1 MKQLIAILLIA
12 GLFLIAKELLSKY
25 SSIKQSEAGS
35 EQSPRGTPSQAA
47 SESLP
52 GMPPSMEPSFQ
63 AAQKQ
68 GAIGMKNWL
77 ARFRNYVADPRL
89 GAIELDYVILI
100 SRQDSFEARRVFQ
113 EVKAR
118 TPPSS
123 PLYERVKR
131 LEKTFQ

>member
-12 GLFLIAKELLSKY
+12 GLFLIAKQILSSY
-25 SSIKQSEAGS
+25 SSIKQSDSGS
-35 EQSPRGTPSQAA
+35 GQSARNAPSQVV

-63 AAQKQ
+63 AAQRQ
-68 GAIGMKNWL
+68 GAIGVKNWL
-77 ARFRNYVADPRL
+77 GRYRNYVADPRL

-123 PLYERVKR
+123 PLYERIKR
-131 LEKTFQ
+131 LENSFQ